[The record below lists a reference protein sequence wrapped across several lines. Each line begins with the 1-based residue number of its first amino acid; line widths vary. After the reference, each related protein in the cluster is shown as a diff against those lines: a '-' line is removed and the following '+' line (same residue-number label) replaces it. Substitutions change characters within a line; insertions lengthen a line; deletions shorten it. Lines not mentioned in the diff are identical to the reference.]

1 MAKIVAMTADFV
13 LRCLTLLALI
23 TGSVVNAQE
32 VVRMDP
38 ALRKRAIQES
48 TVPIRP
54 GAPGGQAFWN
64 GRAVQFQFA
73 PSFDF
78 REVPGAVSYRFTVV
92 PTRGETVTFTAQQP
106 WAPLTPVWD
115 RVITGR
121 AKLTVQGLDA
131 NRVPVGE
138 AMTRTFHRA
147 AVIPR
152 DYPAPKMS
160 WRDSA
165 RTALEALV
173 HSEELRCWFTKGE
186 PDEAVHLYRY
196 PSKIIGAAAATLAMY
211 SAQQPVPKDA
221 AEALQAAR
229 RAADCLLA
237 MSFPADSAWAFHPP
251 TYHPTMFADRM
262 KGHMDPRHY
271 MTYCGAETGG
281 YYLDVYAAT
290 KDEKYLAA
298 AVRIA
303 ETYAKQQ
310 REDGSW
316 LLFVTPG
323 DGKPVTDN
331 VLNPTLVIEFL
342 DRLALVTKDTRFDA
356 MREKALAWTMQ
367 NPVRT
372 WNWQGQFEDVKPL
385 PPYENLSEHEAGD
398 LAIHLFQTSAN
409 NTDRLALANDL
420 MRFSEDQF
428 VMWAQPPATSPK
440 DQNPDGK
447 AASQSKTWM
456 LPCVLEQYRC
466 YAPVNASS
474 AKMIRVYLAAHRAT
488 GDRLPLEKAR
498 ALAATLT
505 HTQSH
510 PKAPGRYQTWV
521 MQKPGPMWFNCEL
534 LAIRA
539 MMELAEADPA
549 AAKTEPAP
557 KPKAA
562 APKSRQASPAKP
574 LPKTQAH
581 AQPNVLVILAD
592 DLGYGD
598 IGVHGGTVVPTPNI
612 DALAASGVR
621 CTNAYVTAP
630 MCGPSRAGFM
640 TGRYPTRFGFEHNPR
655 MGDEDTL
662 GLPLDQ
668 RTLGNRFQDA
678 GYATGIIGK
687 WHLGFSPQRW
697 PLERGFDE
705 FYGFLVAM
713 HNFVLRK
720 GAESKFEA
728 AYSRNMIY
736 RSRELQKINGYTTDL
751 FTDEALSFM
760 QRHTEK
766 PWFLYL
772 AYNAVHTPLE
782 VIEKYG
788 NRVPASITD
797 PERRG
802 YLSLLIG
809 LDDNIGRLTSHLRRN
824 GTDKNTLV
832 FFFSDNGGATKKP
845 FLSYNTG
852 LNTPLRGGKGQLL
865 EGGIR
870 VPFFVSWPGKLPAGK
885 IYEQPVSSLD
895 IAKTAL
901 EVASIGSRSYDSLDG
916 INLLPYLTGEKSEAP
931 HDALYWRL
939 GPQKAVRKGRW
950 KLVDW
955 REFTTKSQS
964 GWQLFDVSTDLA
976 EQHDVAAQH
985 ADIVAELK
993 QSWTTWD
1000 AQNVP
1005 PLWHGSSTED
1015 PDASEMPNA
1024 KSTTNE

>member
-1 MAKIVAMTADFV
+1 MP
-13 LRCLTLLALI
+13 LLAA
-23 TGSVVNAQE
+23 AQD
-32 VVRMDP
+32 VVRMDSE
-38 ALRKRAIQES
+38 LRKQAIQES
-48 TVPIRP
+48 TAPIRP
-54 GAPGGQAFWN
+54 GVPGAQPFWN

-73 PSFDF
+73 PAFDF
-78 REVPGAVSYRFTVV
+78 KEVMGAASYRFTVV
-92 PTRGETVTFTAQQP
+92 PARGETVMFTAEKP

-115 RVITGR
+115 KVITGR
-121 AKLTVQGLDA
+121 AMLTVQGLDA
-131 NRVPVGE
+131 KGAAVGE

-160 WRDSA
+160 WRESA
-165 RTALEALV
+165 RTSLEALV
-173 HSEELRCWFTKGE
+173 HSPDLRCWFDGRE
-186 PDEAVHLYRY
+186 PDPAVHLYRY
-196 PSKIIGAAAATLAMY
+196 PSKIIGAAAAALAMY
-211 SAQQPVPKDA
+211 AAQSPAPADA

-229 RAADCLLA
+229 RAADYLLA
-237 MSFPADSAWAFHPP
+237 MSFPESSAWAHHPP
-251 TYHPTMFADRM
+251 TYHPTMFAERM
-262 KGHMDPRHY
+262 GGHMNPANY
-271 MTYCGAETGG
+271 LTCCGAETGG
-281 YYLDVYAAT
+281 YYLDVHAAT
-290 KDEKYLAA
+290 KDAKYLDA

-303 ETYAKQQ
+303 ETYARQQ

-316 LLFVTPG
+316 LLFVTPQ
-323 DGKPVTDN
+323 DGNAVTDN
-331 VLNPTLVIEFL
+331 VMNPTLVIEFI
-342 DRLALVTKDTRFDA
+342 DRLAQVTQDHRFDA
-356 MREKALAWTMQ
+356 MRDKAVTWTLR

-385 PPYENLSEHEAGD
+385 PPYENLTEHEAGD
-398 LAIHLFQTSAN
+398 LAIHLFQTAAK
-409 NTDRLALANDL
+409 DAEHRALAIDL
-420 MRFSEDQF
+420 MRFCEDQF
-428 VMWAQPPATSPK
+428 VMWAQPPVTSPK

-539 MMELAEADPA
+539 MMELAAVDPVA
-549 AAKTEPAP
+549 TKPELKT
-557 KPKAA
+557 
-562 APKSRQASPAKP
+562 KP
-574 LPKTQAH
+574 LSAIK
-581 AQPNVLVILAD
+581 AQTSTRPNVLVILAD

-598 IGVHGGTVVPTPNI
+598 VGVHGGKDAPTPHI

-640 TGRYPTRFGFEHNPR
+640 TGRYQTRFGFEHNPR
-655 MGDEDTL
+655 MGDENTL
-662 GLPLDQ
+662 GLPLGQ
-668 RTLGNRFQDA
+668 RTLGDHFHDA

-705 FYGFLVAM
+705 FFGFLVAM
-713 HNFVLRK
+713 HNFVLTK

-736 RSRELQKINGYTTDL
+736 RGRELQKINGFTTDL
-751 FTDEALSFM
+751 FTDEVLSFM
-760 QRHTEK
+760 EQHTEK

-782 VIEKYG
+782 VIAKYG
-788 NRVPASITD
+788 ERVPASIAD

-809 LDDNIGRLTSHLRRN
+809 LDDSIGRLTTHLRES
-824 GTDKNTLV
+824 GLDQNTLI

-852 LNTPLRGGKGQLL
+852 NNAPLRGGKGQLL

-870 VPFFVSWPGKLPAGK
+870 VPFLVSWPGKLPAGK
-885 IYEQPVSSLD
+885 VYDQPVSSLD
-895 IAKTAL
+895 IARTAL
-901 EVASIGSRSYDSLDG
+901 NVAGALAPEDSAKAEATLDG
-916 INLLPYLTGEKSEAP
+916 VNLLPFLRGEKTGAP
-931 HDALYWRL
+931 HNALYWRL
-939 GPQKAVRKGRW
+939 GPQKAVRNGHW

-964 GWQLFDVSTDLA
+964 GWQLYDLATDVSETK
-976 EQHDVAAQH
+976 DVAAQH
-985 ADIVAELK
+985 PEIVAELK
-993 QSWTTWD
+993 QAWETWD
-1000 AQNVP
+1000 AKNVP
-1005 PLWHGSSTED
+1005 ALWHGSATED
-1015 PDASEMPNA
+1015 PDASEFKESNGRTRKGKQSQAPA
-1024 KSTTNE
+1024 ALQK